1 MTARNAS
8 AVWHGG
14 VQSGSGTIT
23 VGPCVFEGPCSAQS
37 RFDDEPEPTPSS
49 TNSPPPCSLR
59 RASPAR
65 ARSPTLGRPWV
76 IEHVQPLRLVA

>member
-23 VGPCVFEGPCSAQS
+23 VGPCVFEGPCPVPRALAGIPEITVEAQLTH
-37 RFDDEPEPTPSS
+37 PTS
-49 TNSPPPCSLR
+49 TS
-59 RASPAR
+59 
-65 ARSPTLGRPWV
+65 GG
-76 IEHVQPLRLVA
+76 E